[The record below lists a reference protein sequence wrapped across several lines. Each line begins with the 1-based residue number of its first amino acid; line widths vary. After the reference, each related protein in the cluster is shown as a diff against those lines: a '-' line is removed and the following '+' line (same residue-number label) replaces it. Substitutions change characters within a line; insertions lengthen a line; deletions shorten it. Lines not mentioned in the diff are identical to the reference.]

1 MPVSKRALAL
11 SMLIHT
17 LVFVVG
23 FATVILIDSHP
34 ALRPPVI
41 RVVDTLFA
49 PVKPPKWLLAR
60 DKGGA
65 GGGGQREI
73 LPASSG
79 SIPKP
84 RRVFTQPVVDPPP
97 ARLILPASIELPP
110 DTPVSELDR
119 IGDPLS
125 KSLLLSG
132 GPGGPTG
139 IGRSCCGGIGDKRG
153 GSAGDGDKGFGFAT
167 DRAAVQPV
175 LIYSIEPE
183 FTEEARKARFSGTVI
198 LLAEIDETGRA
209 VRMRVV
215 RAVGLGL
222 DERALEAVAK
232 WRFRPGR
239 GRDGKP
245 VRTAATVEVNFRL
258 L

>member
-1 MPVSKRALAL
+1 
-11 SMLIHT
+11 MLIHT
-17 LVFVVG
+17 LVFVAG

-41 RVVDTLFA
+41 RVVDRIFTPAA
-49 PVKPPKWLLAR
+49 PPRWLMAR
-60 DKGGA
+60 NKTGA
-65 GGGGQREI
+65 GGGGQRDL
-73 LPASSG
+73 LPASAG

-84 RRVFTQPVVDPPP
+84 RRVFTPPAVDPPP
-97 ARLILPASIELPP
+97 ARLILPASIEMPP
-110 DTPVSELDR
+110 DTVTSLDR

-125 KSLLLSG
+125 KSLLPSG
-132 GPGGPTG
+132 GPGGPAG
-139 IGRSCCGGIGDKRG
+139 IGTADGGGIGGKRG
-153 GSAGDGDKGFGFAT
+153 GRSVGDGDGDFGFDT
-167 DRAAVQPV
+167 SRAAIQPV

-198 LLAEIDETGRA
+198 LLAVIDESGRA

-215 RAVGLGL
+215 RPVGLGL
-222 DERALEAVAK
+222 DERALEAVGK